1 MTYIPRNIES
11 ELYDFIDSS
20 DEHKDVLLVEGA
32 RQVGKSTLV
41 EHVISR
47 FAAKTIIINLE
58 KDRLF
63 RLKIDECRQFSEFE
77 ELLRISFG
85 FDPSES
91 GILFID
97 ESQESMVVGQFVR
110 FMKESWPRTTSIL
123 SGSTLSR
130 LFRKNVRYPVGRV
143 KRLTV
148 SPFSFQEFLRAGDN
162 DFLADKLGAPS
173 QVSTLV
179 HQELLLNLNKYLE
192 VGGLP
197 AVVLEYFHGR
207 DFRQLRSSVIADY
220 EEDFIR
226 LFGEDDLGIVKA
238 CFRSVANYV
247 GSPSKNSSVVPA
259 PTTPVHHKINKIFSR
274 LEQWKLL
281 FRSEQRGV
289 SPEKSHRY
297 LPKRYLFDTGIL
309 RHYREAAVPSISL
322 INSISAEQRK
332 PLGGIVE
339 NQVAIELSRKNSELH
354 GWKKSPSGMEID
366 FIFRRGDIHVPVECK
381 AATRIKKTHLK
392 GLRSY
397 LRMYDQKV
405 GIVVSLSLYERIHLD
420 GGLEIINIPLYMAEK
435 IRDFV
440 EIE

>member
-1 MTYIPRNIES
+1 MTYIPRNIEQ
-11 ELYDFIDSS
+11 ELHGFIDSS
-20 DEHKDVLLVEGA
+20 DEYKDALLVEGA

-41 EHVISR
+41 EHVLKQFSVP
-47 FAAKTIIINLE
+47 TITINLE

-77 ELLRISFG
+77 DLLHISFG
-85 FDPSES
+85 FDPSAG

-97 ESQESMVVGQFVR
+97 ESQESMVLGRFVR
-110 FMKESWPRTTSIL
+110 FMKESWPHTTSIL

-130 LFRKNVRYPVGRV
+130 LFRQDVRYPVGRI

-148 SPFSFQEFLRAGDN
+148 SPFSFYEFLLAGKK
-162 DFLADKLGAPS
+162 DFLAEMLNEPS
-173 QVSTLV
+173 RISNVV
-179 HQELLLNLNKYLE
+179 HQELLLTLDKYLE

-197 AVVLEYFHGR
+197 AVVLEYFQGR
-207 DFRQLRSSVIADY
+207 DFRQLRSAVIADY

-247 GSPSKNSSVVPA
+247 GSPSKNSSVLPC
-259 PTTPVHHKINKIFSR
+259 PTTPVHHKINQIFSR

-281 FRSEQRGV
+281 FRSEQHGV

-309 RHYREAAVPSISL
+309 RHYRESAVPRIGLIDSIS
-322 INSISAEQRK
+322 SEQRK

-339 NQVAIELSRKNSELH
+339 NQVAIEISRKTSELY
-354 GWKKSPSGMEID
+354 GWKKSSSGMEID
-366 FIFRRGDIHVPVECK
+366 FILRHNDVLMPIECK

-392 GLRSY
+392 GILSY
-397 LRMYDQKV
+397 LKMYNQKKAV
-405 GIVVSLSLYERIHLD
+405 VVSLSPYETILID
-420 GGLEIINIPLYMAEK
+420 GGFEVVNIPLYMAER
-435 IRDFV
+435 ITLLAD
-440 EIE
+440 

>member
-1 MTYIPRNIES
+1 MVYVPRNIES
-11 ELYDFIDSS
+11 ELYKFAVSPKK
-20 DEHKDVLLVEGA
+20 HKDVLLVEGA

-47 FAAKTIIINLE
+47 LPVKIISINLE
-58 KDRLF
+58 RDRLF
-63 RLKIDECRQFSEFE
+63 RLKIDECQEFSEFE
-77 ELLRISFG
+77 DLLRISYG
-85 FDPSES
+85 FDPAAENV
-91 GILFID
+91 LFID
-97 ESQESMVVGQFVR
+97 ESQESLILGQFVR

-148 SPFSFQEFLRAGDN
+148 SPFSFYEFLLSGNN
-162 DFLADKLGAPS
+162 DFLAEKVRMPS
-173 QVSTLV
+173 RISSVV
-179 HQELLLNLNKYLE
+179 HKELLSVLDNFLI

-197 AVVLEYFHGR
+197 AVVLDYVQGQ
-207 DFRQLRSSVIADY
+207 DFRELRSKVIADY

-259 PTTPVHHKINKIFSR
+259 PTTPVHHKINKVFSR

-289 SPEKSHRY
+289 SPEQSHRY

-309 RHYREAAVPSISL
+309 RHYREAAVPSIGL
-322 INSISAEQRK
+322 IDSIGAELRK

-339 NQVAIELSRKNSELH
+339 NQVAIELARKTAELN

-366 FIFRRGDIHVPVECK
+366 FILRVADMFVPIECK
-381 AATRIKKTHLK
+381 ATTSIKKTHLK
-392 GLRSY
+392 GILSY
-397 LRMYDQKV
+397 LKMYNQKKGLV
-405 GIVVSLSLYERIHLD
+405 ISLAPYKRIDLPDGI
-420 GGLEIINIPLYMAEK
+420 EIVNIPLYMAEFMDK
-435 IRDFV
+435 M
-440 EIE
+440 

>member
-1 MTYIPRNIES
+1 MAYIYRNIEP
-11 ELYDFIDSS
+11 ELYEFINSPA
-20 DEHKDVLLVEGA
+20 EYKKVLLVEGA

-47 FAAKTIIINLE
+47 FSVKTIAVNLE

-77 ELLRISFG
+77 DLLRISFN
-85 FDPSES
+85 FDPAAG

-97 ESQESMVVGQFVR
+97 ESQESLVLGQFVR

-123 SGSTLSR
+123 SGSSLSR

-143 KRLTV
+143 KRVTV
-148 SPFSFQEFLRAGDN
+148 SPFSFYEFLKAGEN
-162 DFLADKLGAPS
+162 DFFAEKLETS
-173 QVSTLV
+173 SHISTIA
-179 HQELLLNLNKYLE
+179 HQKLLSILDKYLE

-197 AVVLEYFHGR
+197 AVVLEFFQDR
-207 DFRQLRSSVIADY
+207 DFRLLRSSVIADY

-226 LFGEDDLGIVKA
+226 LFGEDDLAIVKA
-238 CFRSVANYV
+238 CFRSVANFV

-259 PTTPVHHKINKIFSR
+259 PTTPVHHKINKIFNR

-281 FRSEQRGV
+281 FRSEQRGI

-297 LPKRYLFDTGIL
+297 LPKRYLFDTGML
-309 RHYREAAVPSISL
+309 RHYREAAVPAIGL
-322 INSISAEQRK
+322 IDSISAEQRQ

-339 NQVAIELSRKNSELH
+339 NQMAIELARKTSELY

-366 FIFRRGDIHVPVECK
+366 FILRHGDLFIPIECK
-381 AATRIKKTHLK
+381 ATTRIKKTHMKGTLTYLK
-392 GLRSY
+392 LY
-397 LRMYDQKV
+397 NQKKGV
-405 GIVVSLSLYERIHLD
+405 VVSLSPYEHIHLD
-420 GGLEIINIPLYMAEK
+420 GGFEIVNIPLYLGEK
-435 IRDFV
+435 IWDL
-440 EIE
+440 I

>member
-1 MTYIPRNIES
+1 
-11 ELYDFIDSS
+11 
-20 DEHKDVLLVEGA
+20 
-32 RQVGKSTLV
+32 V

-47 FAAKTIIINLE
+47 FSMKTIIINLE

-77 ELLRISFG
+77 DLLRISYG
-85 FDPSES
+85 FDPAAG

-97 ESQESMVVGQFVR
+97 ESQESMVLGQFVR

-130 LFRKNVRYPVGRV
+130 LFRKNIRYPVGRV

-148 SPFSFQEFLRAGDN
+148 SPFSFYEFLRAGKN
-162 DFLADKLGAPS
+162 DFLAEKLAAPS
-173 QVSTLV
+173 QISAMA
-179 HQELLLNLNKYLE
+179 HQELLVNLDKYLE

-197 AVVLEYFHGR
+197 AVVLEYFQGR
-207 DFRQLRSSVIADY
+207 DFRQLRSAVIADY

-238 CFRSVANYV
+238 CFRSVANFV
-247 GSPSKNSSVVPA
+247 GSPSKNSSVLPA
-259 PTTPVHHKINKIFSR
+259 PTTPVHHKINQVFSR

-289 SPEKSHRY
+289 SPEQSHRY

-309 RHYREAAVPSISL
+309 RHYREAAVPPIGL
-322 INSISAEQRK
+322 IDSISAEQRK

-339 NQVAIELSRKNSELH
+339 NQVAIELARKTPELH

-366 FIFRRGDIHVPVECK
+366 FILRHSDVLVPIECK

-392 GLRSY
+392 GILSY
-397 LRMYDQKV
+397 LKMYDQKKGV
-405 GIVVSLSLYERIHLD
+405 VVSLSPYEHIHID
-420 GGLEIINIPLYMAEK
+420 GGFEVVNIPLYMAEGIWDK
-435 IRDFV
+435 
-440 EIE
+440 EILD